1 MQCNEAETGFN
12 YELMMT
18 AYLLFLVKFDTKAT
32 HKRDDNL
39 SVLFVYK
46 NDHLIQLLF

>member
-12 YELMMT
+12 YELMKT
-18 AYLLFLVKFDTKAT
+18 AHLLFLVKFDTIAT

-39 SVLFVYK
+39 SVFFVYK
-46 NDHLIQLLF
+46 K